1 VGNRLGYLST
11 AGWLAS
17 AFRMAWGAARAMVR
31 MARALDRMPRTRR
44 ALEEGE
50 ISLSAARV
58 LSKARETDPEALSE
72 AEGGS

>member
-1 VGNRLGYLST
+1 
-11 AGWLAS
+11 
-17 AFRMAWGAARAMVR
+17 MVR